1 MLWFVGLWLCVT
13 GEAGTLPIASWVK
26 FIDSRIQ
33 VWTTDVKLCLSKH
46 VLQTVPGHRGMFK
59 GIRGKEFGEGGVC
72 FRLFMCRTG
81 FTHQI
86 LFYK

>member
-13 GEAGTLPIASWVK
+13 GEAVTRPIASPVQ

-33 VWTTDVKLCLSKH
+33 VWTTDVNLCLSEH
-46 VLQTVPGHRGMFK
+46 VLQTVPGRRGMFK
-59 GIRGKEFGEGGVC
+59 GIREKEFGEGGV
-72 FRLFMCRTG
+72 FFHLFMCRTG